1 MNADPSLMR
10 RPWDDGRALGWAAA
24 ALAVA
29 AALWALADACVLHPG
44 VESWDP
50 VTAVGAAAGLLRG
63 QSPPFR
69 LGGGW
74 LELHAL
80 AAAMAAF
87 GSGPLAMR
95 LPNLAA
101 FGLES
106 LLLWRLAK
114 AWSGPLAGLGA
125 LAVNSL
131 AAATWLRLRLP
142 LAYVAVPAELLTGLW
157 LMEDGE
163 AWRGVALGA
172 LAGLGLA
179 DYEGWAVALPVLAM
193 AWAVRPAASRPKA
206 VWVLA
211 AALAVAGAVAAG
223 THAYAA
229 SYVYT
234 RLGHGQAG
242 PDWPMEWLRGAWR
255 YFSGRGLSDQLLG
268 PLPAFPLWALP
279 LLLAG
284 ALAGGPRR
292 WALLGWVLVGLA
304 PLALAGTVAEANR
317 AIVAWPALCLCS
329 GMGLAAL
336 ARPLPRRW
344 ALPLLCAGLAAG
356 AAAEGGAYMS
366 MQDRGDAL
374 SRSYW
379 RRLDAAAGVL
389 RQRGQGRPLRI
400 LSGLDWR
407 AAPELGLRAGL
418 PEGGPDAETWAL
430 LPREYVP
437 RDPDP
442 SWGLWIPER
451 DPELPG
457 AELWLLRLAPAQ
469 AKQFAARDQWLAD
482 FRRRTGPSANALM
495 VLRASSA
502 ALDDPGQRDPWLRR
516 SLLDLNVHTVMQSQQ
531 DPALCLPLLLA
542 QPRLSAW
549 EAAIAAQALAPTDPR
564 RALALAEQSVRE
576 DPDRAAAVLLRD
588 RLRQALALP
597 PAKR

>member
-1 MNADPSLMR
+1 MA
-10 RPWDDGRALGWAAA
+10 WAGLG
-24 ALAVA
+24 LAVA
-29 AALWALADACVLHPG
+29 AALWALADAGVLHPG

-50 VTAVGAAAGLLRG
+50 VAAVGAAAGLLQG
-63 QSPPFR
+63 QPQPFR

-74 LELHAL
+74 LQLHAM

-87 GSGPLAMR
+87 GSGPVALR

-101 FGLES
+101 FLVES

-114 AWSGPLAGLGA
+114 AWAGPLAGLGA

-142 LAYVAVPAELLTGLW
+142 LAYMAVPAELLAGLW
-157 LMEDGE
+157 LLEGGA
-163 AWRGVALGA
+163 AWRGLALGA
-172 LAGLGLA
+172 MAGLGLA
-179 DYEGWAVALPVLAM
+179 DYEGWAVALPVLAV
-193 AWAVRPAASRPKA
+193 AWAVRPASSRPKA
-206 VWVLA
+206 GWVLA
-211 AALAVAGAVAAG
+211 AGLAVAAAVAAG
-223 THAYAA
+223 THAYAS

-242 PDWPMEWLRGAWR
+242 PGWLSEWFRGTWR
-255 YFSGRGLSDQLLG
+255 YFSGWGQADQLLG
-268 PLPAFPLWALP
+268 SLPAFPYWALP

-292 WALLGWVLVGLA
+292 WALAGWILLGLA
-304 PLALAGTVAEANR
+304 PLGLAGTVAEANR
-317 AIVAWPALCLCS
+317 AVVAWPALCLCS
-329 GMGLAAL
+329 GLGLAAL
-336 ARPLPRRW
+336 ARRAPRRW
-344 ALPLLCAGLAAG
+344 ALLLCCAGIAVG
-356 AAAEGGAYMS
+356 AAAEGGAYAA
-366 MQDRGDAL
+366 MQDRADAL

-418 PEGGPDAETWAL
+418 PEGGQDAETWAL

-437 RDPDP
+437 RHPDP

-469 AKQFAARDQWLAD
+469 AQVFAARNQWLEG
-482 FRRRTGPSANALM
+482 FRRRSGPAANALS
-495 VLRASSA
+495 VLAAASSA
-502 ALDDPGQRDPWLRR
+502 LRDPGLRDPWLRR
-516 SLLDLNVHTVMQSQQ
+516 ALIDLYLHTVMQSQQ
-531 DPALCLPLLLA
+531 DPAQCLPLLLA
-542 QPRLSAW
+542 QPSLSSW
-549 EAAIAAQALAPTDPR
+549 QAAIAAQALAPTDPR
-564 RALALAEQSVRE
+564 RALALAEQSLRD
-576 DPDRAAAVLLRD
+576 DPDRVAAVALRD
-588 RLRQALALP
+588 HLRQALALP
-597 PAKR
+597 PATR